1 MKLGEMLDRLDLF
14 KGDLIVKD
22 KDANVLYNSRVWN
35 DEIKDGDGDRNVIRI
50 YCDFESRVYYLI
62 VE

>member
-1 MKLGEMLDRLDLF
+1 MLDRLDLF

-22 KDANVLYNSRVWN
+22 KDANILYNSRIWN
-35 DEIKDGDGDRNVIRI
+35 DEIKDRDRDVIRI

>member
-1 MKLGEMLDRLDLF
+1 MKLGEILDRLDLF

-35 DEIKDGDGDRNVIRI
+35 DEIKDRDRDVIRI

>member
-22 KDANVLYNSRVWN
+22 KDANVLYNSRIWN
-35 DEIKDGDGDRNVIRI
+35 DEIKDRDKDRDVIRI

>member
-1 MKLGEMLDRLDLF
+1 MKLGEILDRLDLF
-14 KGDLIVKD
+14 KGDLIIKD

-35 DEIKDGDGDRNVIRI
+35 DEIKDRDRDVIRI

>member
-1 MKLGEMLDRLDLF
+1 MKLGEILDRLDLF

-35 DEIKDGDGDRNVIRI
+35 DKIKDRDRDVIRI

>member
-14 KGDLIVKD
+14 KGDLIIKD
-22 KDANVLYNSRVWN
+22 KDAEILYNSRVWN
-35 DEIKDGDGDRNVIRI
+35 CEFDEIEREVLRVF
-50 YCDFESRVYYLI
+50 CDFDSKVCYLI

>member
-14 KGDLIVKD
+14 KGDLIIKD
-22 KDANVLYNSRVWN
+22 KDANILYNSRIWN
-35 DEIKDGDGDRNVIRI
+35 DEIKDRDRDVIRI

>member
-14 KGDLIVKD
+14 KGDLIIKD
-22 KDANVLYNSRVWN
+22 KDANILYNSRVWN
-35 DEIKDGDGDRNVIRI
+35 DEIKDRDRDVIRI

>member
-22 KDANVLYNSRVWN
+22 KDANILYNSRIWN
-35 DEIKDGDGDRNVIRI
+35 DEIKDRDRDVIRI

>member
-35 DEIKDGDGDRNVIRI
+35 DEIKDRDRDVIRI

>member
-22 KDANVLYNSRVWN
+22 KDANILYNSRVWN
-35 DEIKDGDGDRNVIRI
+35 DEIKNRDRDVIRI